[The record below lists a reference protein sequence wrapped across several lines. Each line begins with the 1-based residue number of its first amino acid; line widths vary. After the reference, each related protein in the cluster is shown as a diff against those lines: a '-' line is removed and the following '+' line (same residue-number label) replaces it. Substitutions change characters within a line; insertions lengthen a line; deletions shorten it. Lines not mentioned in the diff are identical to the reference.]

1 MRDFPYD
8 CVTVDTYGLIVI
20 EPIVIFVTVSA
31 RFGAIQIGNV
41 LFEVIIYIIIRDCT
55 RVGAFPR
62 AFCVPNSVALASLTL
77 QVVYWAIH

>member
-1 MRDFPYD
+1 MNKTSAD
-8 CVTVDTYGLIVI
+8 VDDVKKCIIKHIIKFAIKPFLFIVN
-20 EPIVIFVTVSA
+20 
-31 RFGAIQIGNV
+31 QQQ
-41 LFEVIIYIIIRDCT
+41 IYIIIRDCT